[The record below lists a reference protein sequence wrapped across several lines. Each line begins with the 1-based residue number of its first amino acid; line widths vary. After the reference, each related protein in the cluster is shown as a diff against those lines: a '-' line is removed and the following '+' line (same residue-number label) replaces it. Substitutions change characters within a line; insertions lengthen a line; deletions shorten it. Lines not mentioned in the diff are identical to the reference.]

1 MSIKLPFRFYSLVA
15 FLITSITSISN
26 AQMNY
31 SFTQSTEVF
40 TPITGGTIVA
50 TASGIPLANDSALD
64 SRVYT
69 LTAGTIPFSFYFYGS
84 TYNSLSISSNGFLTF
99 GGAPSTTNV
108 NPIGSTAVG
117 GGSNGYY
124 GAVVP
129 FGRDLVGTFKNF
141 VSGDPDT
148 IAQIRYQVLGV
159 APNRKFVVQ
168 WRNFR
173 PSGTNLV
180 PNMTIQ
186 ARLSEGNGVCEY
198 VYGEFSGA
206 TWTSSTTQVGLRGTN
221 NTIFVNRSLASGQP
235 WTNTIAGTLNTS
247 SVAFTTATLPAS
259 GTVFSFTP
267 SCPVPSNLSILDL
280 MSTSVKFRWNSGS
293 GAGSFPGSNYTVE
306 YGVQGFALGTGT
318 IVNTNDTFLNVSGL
332 TAGLTYQY
340 YVRRNCTPTGN
351 GISAYSSPKSF
362 TTGLPAEDCSLAITV
377 GVAADVGSCSSTLV
391 TSGSSQNGPNAICS
405 DALGGNFPDDDKWY
419 KFVAPA
425 NNKKIV
431 VRTTAGTVADW
442 VMEVWNN
449 CPTSG
454 GVSIKCS
461 DDVNGGMPEITLC
474 QNEYTPGQTYYI
486 RAWTYSL
493 TGNGNMTLCVFE
505 DAPCPIPPTYD
516 ECESAAIFP
525 INPVLLCPGSE
536 TTFTTLFATPTGVGG
551 TFGAAPTCDGTSG
564 LNDVFIGFNTGSS
577 GNFNLTF
584 TKLTATDL
592 RAQLLFECGSG
603 GFEIA
608 CWSPAEG
615 THFISGLNPSANY
628 VIRVWSAVGQSGTF
642 TVCASDACDDPT
654 ATISGSSTIC
664 TTGVAQLR
672 VDLTGVPPWNVVYS
686 DGVSNFNFVTSTTPY
701 FIAVSPIVTT
711 FYNLVSVTSSIC
723 SGTVGGVSSVN
734 VVQPPTVT
742 LANFPNPVCLNTIYT
757 LTGGSPVG
765 GVYSGVG
772 VSGSQ
777 FNTNT
782 AGVGVHN
789 ITYTYG
795 IGNGCQRT
803 DTKPITVI
811 SSPIITS
818 LNPTVS
824 QVGTTITISGSGFT
838 NITGVRFNTTFAVTY
853 NVVNTTTITAVVPVG
868 ATTGFITVF
877 SSNGCNGQSTI
888 TFGVGNPPGL
898 TLNVK
903 ALVEGY
909 YIGGGLMNPVVDPG
923 LLPNKSD
930 TFRLELH
937 NNSSP
942 YGLVLT
948 RLALANLDGSFS
960 VSIPGAQANGSYYL
974 VMKGR
979 NIIET
984 WSKSPV
990 MLLSGTNSFD
1000 FTAGSG
1006 SLLRGFNNINTG
1018 SSSTPINSDYTK
1030 PEHPE

>member
-1 MSIKLPFRFYSLVA
+1 MSIKLQSRFYSCIVV
-15 FLITSITSISN
+15 LILAMTSITN

-31 SFTQSTEVF
+31 SFQQSTEVF

-50 TASGIPLANDSALD
+50 TASGIPQANDSALD

-69 LTAGTIPFSFYFYGS
+69 LTAGTIPFSFYFNGS
-84 TYNSLSISSNGFLTF
+84 TYNSLSISSNGFITL
-99 GGAPSTTNV
+99 GGSPSTTNV
-108 NPIGSTAVG
+108 NPIGSTAIG

-124 GAVVP
+124 GAIVP

-141 VSGDPDT
+141 VPGDPDT
-148 IAQIRYQVLGV
+148 IAQIRYQVLGT

-173 PSGTNLV
+173 PSGTNLI

-186 ARLSEGNGVCEY
+186 ARLSEGNGICEY

-206 TWTSSTTQVGLRGTN
+206 TWTNSTTQVGLRGPN
-221 NTIFVNRSLASGQP
+221 NTIYVNRSLASGQP
-235 WTNTIAGTLNTS
+235 WTNTIPGTTNVS
-247 SVAFTTATLPAS
+247 SVAFTTASLPAS
-259 GTVFSFTP
+259 GTVFSFIP

-280 MSTSVKFRWNSGS
+280 LSTSVKLRWNSGS

-306 YGVQGFALGTGT
+306 YGLQGFTLGTGT
-318 IVNTNDTFLNVSGL
+318 IVNTNDTFLNVARL
-332 TAGLTYQY
+332 IAGQTYQY
-340 YVRRNCTPTGN
+340 YVKRNCTPSGN
-351 GISAYSSPKSF
+351 GISANSNPKSF

-377 GVAADVGSCSSTLV
+377 GVAADLGSCTSTIV
-391 TSGSSQNGPNAICS
+391 ASGSSQNGPNAICS

-419 KFVAPA
+419 KFVAPG
-425 NNKKIV
+425 NGKKIV
-431 VRTTAGTVADW
+431 VRTTAGTVNDW

-449 CPTSG
+449 CNSSG
-454 GVSIKCS
+454 GISIKCS

-493 TGNGNMTLCVFE
+493 TANGDMSLCVFE
-505 DAPCPIPPTYD
+505 DSPCPIAPAYD
-516 ECESAAIFP
+516 ECESAASFP
-525 INPVLLCPGSE
+525 INAVLLCPGSE
-536 TTFTTLFATPTGVGG
+536 MTFTTLFATPTGVGG
-551 TFGAAPTCDGTSG
+551 SFGAAPSCDGTSG
-564 LNDVFIGFNTGSS
+564 LNDVFLTFNTGST
-577 GNFNLTF
+577 GNFNITF
-584 TKLTATDL
+584 NKLSATDL

-603 GFEIA
+603 GFEIE

-615 THFISGLNPSANY
+615 THSITGLNPSANY

-642 TVCASDACDDPT
+642 SVCASDACDDPT

-711 FYNLVSVTSSIC
+711 FYNLVSVTSAIC

-742 LANFPNPVCLNTIYT
+742 LASFPNSVCLNTIYT
-757 LTGGSPVG
+757 LSGGSPVG
-765 GVYSGVG
+765 GVYSGIG

-782 AGVGVHN
+782 AGVGTHN

-795 IGNGCQRT
+795 IGNGCQRS

-818 LNPTVS
+818 LNPSVS
-824 QVGTTITISGSGFT
+824 QVGTTITITGTGFT
-838 NITGVRFNTTFAVTY
+838 NITNVRFNNTFAITY
-853 NVVNTTTITAVVPVG
+853 NVVNSTTITAVVPVG

-877 SSNGCNGQSTI
+877 SSNGCNAQSPT

-898 TLNVK
+898 TLNVR

-909 YIGGGLMNPVVDPG
+909 HIGGGIMNAVVDPA

-930 TFRLELH
+930 TFKLELH
-937 NNSSP
+937 NTSAP
-942 YGLVLT
+942 FGLVLT
-948 RLALANLDGSFS
+948 RLALANLDGTFS
-960 VSIPGAQANGSYYL
+960 VSIPGAQANNSYYL
-974 VMKGR
+974 VIKGR
-979 NIIET
+979 NIVET
-984 WSKSPV
+984 WSKVPKL
-990 MLLSGTNSFD
+990 LLSGTNLYD
-1000 FTAGSG
+1000 FTIASSPLMRVMNNTNSG
-1006 SLLRGFNNINTG
+1006 A
-1018 SSSTPINSDYTK
+1018 SSSPINSEYDK